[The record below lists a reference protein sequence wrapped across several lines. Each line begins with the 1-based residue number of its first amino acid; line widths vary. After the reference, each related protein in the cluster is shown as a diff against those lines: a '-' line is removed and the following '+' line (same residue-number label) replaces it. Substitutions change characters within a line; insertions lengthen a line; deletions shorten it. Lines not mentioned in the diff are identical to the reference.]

1 MMPSFFGNDS
11 MSACEMLPTYEIESF
26 HTGNL
31 FENIKILVYL
41 FQNLQVQARLRAVE
55 NIIKLMQ
62 YF

>member
-1 MMPSFFGNDS
+1 MMPSFYGNDS
-11 MSACEMLPTYEIESF
+11 MSACEMLPTCEIESF

-31 FENIKILVYL
+31 FENIQILVYL

-55 NIIKLMQ
+55 NTIKLMQ